1 MITQENNRL
10 IIKDGFGTVWIEP
23 WGKDSVRVRMTADRK
38 MDENDWALEG
48 ESLPHGLSPQAVFAT
63 PPSPRGTQTSCLPPK
78 TPDYSA
84 KTGSARVCET
94 NPIES
99 ERTTPLY
106 SSSAKIT
113 IRDVDTT
120 YPWATHFEG
129 VEHTTGQEAELTN
142 GRLAVRVNH
151 EGWISFWELPATPEV
166 EPSVTDSGQSVET
179 TPAPRLLFEEQWR
192 NRWRIDRFC
201 VPTNHNARELKPIP
215 GTFGW
220 RATVRFEAYDDEKI
234 FGMGQYQDSH
244 LNKKGG
250 VWELS
255 QKNSQA
261 SVPFFISSRGYGF
274 LWNNPAIGSVSFG
287 TNGTVWIAEQTQ
299 KIDYWVTRGT
309 PAEIE
314 ENYTAVTGRTP
325 LMPEFASG
333 FWQCKLRYRSQE
345 EVLNVAKEYHRRKI
359 PLSVIVIDFF
369 HWTCQ
374 GDFKFDPKDWPDPD
388 AMVRELSELGVRLMV
403 SVWPTVDERSEN
415 FEEMAQSGLLI
426 SFDKKNGFNMDWM
439 GNTVFFDTT
448 NPATREY
455 VWNKCKENY
464 FKKGIQLFWLDEAE
478 PEYGLY
484 EFEHYKYHIG
494 PAMECSNIYPY
505 YYAKGF
511 YDGLKASGIE
521 QPLSL
526 VRCAW
531 AGSQKFG
538 AVVWS
543 GDVHSDF
550 RSFRNQIQAGLSMAI
565 AGIPWWTTD
574 IGGFLGGNIKDEAF
588 RELLIRWFQWGVFC
602 PVMRLHGERPPFKPQ
617 SKGDDFH
624 QIRGHQI
631 KQMESG
637 QDNEVWSFGSLADGT
652 EVYKILRTQLA
663 LREQLR
669 PYIMRQMQAA
679 HEKGEPVMRPLF
691 YDFPTDSL
699 SWEIEDQYMFG
710 SDYLVCPVYQAG
722 AKERTVYLP
731 PLPEGESWVALE
743 CNTEKSNTDS
753 YSNNE
758 KIIWSLGNKCFQ
770 GGKKYT
776 VNITLEQIPVFIRS
790 SSSKK

>member
-10 IIKDGFGTVWIEP
+10 IINDGFGTVWIEP
-23 WGKDSVRVRMTADRK
+23 WGKDSVRVRMTAART
-38 MDENDWALEG
+38 MDANDWALGEG
-48 ESLPHGLSPQAVFAT
+48 EVRSKLDTEV
-63 PPSPRGTQTSCLPPK
+63 
-78 TPDYSA
+78 
-84 KTGSARVCET
+84 
-94 NPIES
+94 
-99 ERTTPLY
+99 
-106 SSSAKIT
+106 SSANTPAPFCKIS

-120 YPWATHFEG
+120 YPWASHFEG
-129 VEHTTGQEAELTN
+129 VPATQGQVAELTN
-142 GRLAVRVNH
+142 GRLLVRVNH
-151 EGWISFWELPATPEV
+151 EGWISFWRLGENSAAAGGAAQ
-166 EPSVTDSGQSVET
+166 DSHQE
-179 TPAPRLLFEEQWR
+179 AELLFEEQWR

-201 VPTNHNARELKPIP
+201 VPTNHNARELKPNA
-215 GTFGW
+215 GKFSYK
-220 RATVRFEAYDDEKI
+220 AQVRFESYDDEKLY
-234 FGMGQYQDSH
+234 GMGQYQDSH
-244 LNKKGG
+244 LDKKGG
-250 VWELS
+250 IWELS

-261 SVPFFISSRGYGF
+261 SVPFVLSSRGYGF
-274 LWNNPAIGSVSFG
+274 LWNNPAVGTAVFG
-287 TNGTVWIAEQTQ
+287 TNGTIWTAEETQ
-299 KIDYWVTRGT
+299 KIDYWVTTGS

-325 LMPEFASG
+325 MMPDFAMG
-333 FWQCKLRYRSQE
+333 FWQCKLRYRTQE
-345 EVLNVAKEYHRRKI
+345 EVLNVAREYHRRKL
-359 PLSVIVIDFF
+359 PLDVIVIDFF

-388 AMVRELSELGVRLMV
+388 AMVRELSEMGVRLMV

-415 FEEMAQSGLLI
+415 FDQMAAQGLLI
-426 SFDKKNGFNMDWM
+426 SFDRRGGFNMDWM

-511 YDGLKASGIE
+511 YDGLKEEGLE

-574 IGGFLGGNIKDEAF
+574 IGGFLGGDIKDDSF
-588 RELLIRWFQWGVFC
+588 KELLVRWFQWGVFC

-617 SKGDDFH
+617 AAGDDFH

-637 QDNEVWSFGSLADGT
+637 QDNEIWSFGSLADGRD
-652 EVYKILRTQLA
+652 VYKILEAWLRLRAQLK
-663 LREQLR
+663 
-669 PYIMRQMQAA
+669 PYIKEQMQAA
-679 HEKGEPVMRPLF
+679 HENGSPVIRPLF
-691 YDFPTDSL
+691 YDFADDPC
-699 SWEIEDQYMFG
+699 SWEVEDQYMFG
-710 SDYLVCPVYQAG
+710 PELLVCPVTEAG
-722 AKERTVYLP
+722 VTSRTVYLP
-731 PLPEGESWVALE
+731 PLPVGKEWQALAVAATSSAQGSLNFTGTKYKGGQTITAAAPLE
-743 CNTEKSNTDS
+743 
-753 YSNNE
+753 
-758 KIIWSLGNKCFQ
+758 LM
-770 GGKKYT
+770 
-776 VNITLEQIPVFIRS
+776 PVFKIS
-790 SSSKK
+790 

>member
-23 WGKDSVRVRMTADRK
+23 WGEDSVRVRMTAART
-38 MDENDWALEG
+38 MDGNDWALGEG
-48 ESLPHGLSPQAVFAT
+48 EVSPSLQPPRSLACGSLPAGASAT
-63 PPSPRGTQTSCLPPK
+63 PSNG
-78 TPDYSA
+78 
-84 KTGSARVCET
+84 GSAPV
-94 NPIES
+94 
-99 ERTTPLY
+99 TPPA
-106 SSSAKIT
+106 SSCTIS

-120 YPWATHFEG
+120 YPWAAHFEG
-129 VEHTTGQEAELTN
+129 VPATSGQVAELTN
-142 GRLAVRVNH
+142 GRLLVRVNH
-151 EGWISFWELPATPEV
+151 EGWISFWRLADGAG
-166 EPSVTDSGQSVET
+166 SVDAAGVADGAE
-179 TPAPRLLFEEQWR
+179 LLFEEQWR

-201 VPTNHNARELKPIP
+201 VPTNHNARELKPNA
-215 GTFGW
+215 GKFSYK
-220 RATVRFEAYDDEKI
+220 AQVRFESYDDEKLY
-234 FGMGQYQDSH
+234 GMGQYQDSH
-244 LNKKGG
+244 LDKKGG
-250 VWELS
+250 IWELS

-261 SVPFFISSRGYGF
+261 SVPFVISSRGYGF
-274 LWNNPAIGSVSFG
+274 LWNNPAVGTAVFG
-287 TNGTVWIAEQTQ
+287 TNGTIWTAEETQ
-299 KIDYWVTRGT
+299 KIDYWVTTGS

-325 LMPEFASG
+325 MMPDFAMG
-333 FWQCKLRYRSQE
+333 FWQCKLRYRTQE
-345 EVLNVAKEYHRRKI
+345 EVLNVAREYHRRKL
-359 PLSVIVIDFF
+359 PLDVIVIDFF

-388 AMVRELSELGVRLMV
+388 AMVRELSEMGVRLMV

-415 FEEMAQSGLLI
+415 FEEMAAQGLLI
-426 SFDKKNGFNMDWM
+426 SFDRRGGFNMDWM

-448 NPATREY
+448 NPQTRRY
-455 VWNKCKENY
+455 VWEKCKENY

-511 YDGLKASGIE
+511 YDGLKEEGVA

-574 IGGFLGGNIKDEAF
+574 IGGFLGGDIKDDSF
-588 RELLIRWFQWGVFC
+588 KELLVRWFQWGVFC
-602 PVMRLHGERPPFKPQ
+602 PVMRLHGERPPFKAQ
-617 SKGDDFH
+617 AAGDDFH
-624 QIRGHQI
+624 QIRGNKI

-637 QDNEVWSFGSLADGT
+637 QDNEIWSFGSLADGRDI
-652 EVYKILRTQLA
+652 YKILETW
-663 LREQLR
+663 LRLR
-669 PYIMRQMQAA
+669 AELKPYIKEQMQAA
-679 HEKGEPVMRPLF
+679 HEKGSPVIRPLF
-691 YDFPTDSL
+691 YDFADDEC
-699 SWEIEDQYMFG
+699 SWEVEDQYMFG
-710 SDYLVCPVYQAG
+710 PEILVCPVTEAG
-722 AKERTVYLP
+722 VTSRTVYLP
-731 PLPEGESWVALE
+731 PLPAGKEWQALAAEGKSGAQGSLNFTGTKYKGGQTITAAAPLE
-743 CNTEKSNTDS
+743 
-753 YSNNE
+753 
-758 KIIWSLGNKCFQ
+758 LM
-770 GGKKYT
+770 
-776 VNITLEQIPVFIRS
+776 PVFKIS
-790 SSSKK
+790 

>member
-1 MITQENNRL
+1 MITQEKNRL

-23 WGKDSVRVRMTADRK
+23 WGKYSVRVRMTADRK
-38 MDENDWALEG
+38 MDANDWALENNEG
-48 ESLPHGLSPQAVFAT
+48 EQMKPVFAEQKLEAQVA
-63 PPSPRGTQTSCLPPK
+63 QTTNK
-78 TPDYSA
+78 NSA
-84 KTGSARVCET
+84 ET
-94 NPIES
+94 CAPLKNPCAIS
-99 ERTTPLY
+99 
-106 SSSAKIT
+106 

-120 YPWATHFEG
+120 YPWSAHFEG
-129 VEHTTGQEAELTN
+129 VPQTTGQEATLQN
-142 GRLAVRVNH
+142 GRLLVKVNH
-151 EGWISFWELPATPEV
+151 EGWLSFWQVGSTVSELEPGVVV
-166 EPSVTDSGQSVET
+166 ESDKNKPT
-179 TPAPRLLFEEQWR
+179 LLFEEQWR

-201 VPTNHNARELKPIP
+201 VPTNHNARELKPVA

-220 RATVRFEAYDDEKI
+220 RATCRFEAYDDEKL

-244 LNKKGG
+244 LDKKGG
-250 VWELS
+250 IWELS

-261 SVPFFISSRGYGF
+261 SVPFVISSRGYGF
-274 LWNNPAIGSVSFG
+274 LWNNPAIGTASFG
-287 TNGTVWIAEQTQ
+287 TNGTIWTAEQTQ
-299 KIDYWVTRGT
+299 KIDYWVTCGT
-309 PAEIE
+309 PSQIE

-325 LMPEFASG
+325 MMPDFAMG
-333 FWQCKLRYRSQE
+333 FWQCKLRYRTQE
-345 EVLNVAKEYHRRKI
+345 EVLNVAREYRRRNL
-359 PLSVIVIDFF
+359 PLDVIVIDFF

-415 FEEMAQSGLLI
+415 FEEMAQQGLLI
-426 SFDKKNGFNMDWM
+426 SFDKRNGFNMDWM

-455 VWNKCKENY
+455 VWEKCKENY

-484 EFEHYKYHIG
+484 EFEHYKYHLG
-494 PAMECSNIYPY
+494 PALECSNIYPY

-511 YDGLKASGIE
+511 YDGLKAEGVKN
-521 QPLSL
+521 PLSL

-574 IGGFLGGNIKDEAF
+574 IGGFLGGDIKDDSF
-588 RELLIRWFQWGVFC
+588 KELLVRWFQWGVFC
-602 PVMRLHGERPPFKPQ
+602 PVMRLHGERPPFKPLEEP
-617 SKGDDFH
+617 FH

-637 QDNEVWSFGSLADGT
+637 QDNEIWCFGSLADGT
-652 EVYKILRTQLA
+652 DIYTILQAWLR
-663 LREQLR
+663 LRESLR
-669 PYIMRQMQAA
+669 PYIKEKMQAA
-679 HEKGEPVMRPLF
+679 NQKGTPVMRPLF
-691 YDFPTDSL
+691 YDFADDEL
-699 SWEIEDQYMFG
+699 SWEVEDEYMFG
-710 SDYLVCPVYQAG
+710 DEYLVCPVTEAG
-722 AKERTVYLP
+722 ATSRVVYLP
-731 PLPEGESWVALE
+731 PLPEGELW
-743 CNTEKSNTDS
+743 TEIAFESENSAQSGAETTKTPLSFN
-753 YSNNE
+753 
-758 KIIWSLGNKCFQ
+758 
-770 GGKKYT
+770 GKKYKGGQT
-776 VNITLEQIPVFIRS
+776 ITANAPLSIMPVFKRCN
-790 SSSKK
+790 